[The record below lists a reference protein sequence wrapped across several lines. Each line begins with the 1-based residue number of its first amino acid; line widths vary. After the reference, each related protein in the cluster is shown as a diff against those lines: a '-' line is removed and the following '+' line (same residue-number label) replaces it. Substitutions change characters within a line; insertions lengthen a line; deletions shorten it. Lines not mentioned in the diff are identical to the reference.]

1 MKSAITGGPYC
12 ILVGPIYGVYK
23 TYILDFFSN
32 NIWSYLLWSPVI
44 DRRDEKK
51 IDGCDMEEFGT
62 LLIDRTE
69 KTIAIPGDEVVA
81 TGGETGTG
89 ED

>member
-1 MKSAITGGPYC
+1 
-12 ILVGPIYGVYK
+12 
-23 TYILDFFSN
+23 
-32 NIWSYLLWSPVI
+32 
-44 DRRDEKK
+44 
-51 IDGCDMEEFGT
+51 MEEFGT